1 VRERVEAVLNEIRPS
16 LVADGGNV
24 ELLDVTDDGVVKVR
38 LTGSCGGCPFA
49 LMTLKGGIERILKQ
63 EIPEVKEVQAVGL
76 TEE

>member
-1 VRERVEAVLNEIRPS
+1 MRERVEAVLNEIRPS